1 MPKFTFNIPDHG
13 LEYVGAARID
23 GPLVVVDRVREV
35 GFDETVE
42 IIDPAGRPRL
52 GRVLEVSAAQAVVQV
67 LEGSSG
73 LATGSLRARFL
84 GESFRLPVSRHM
96 LGRVFDGL
104 GRPAD
109 GSPAPLSADRRDVN
123 GLPINPYA
131 RHYPREFIQTGL
143 SAIDGMN
150 ALVRGQK
157 LPIFSGNG
165 LPHDRVCAQIVRQA
179 RLLEEQAEFSVV
191 FAAMGIKHDVA
202 DFFIRNFQESGA
214 LARAVMF
221 FSLADAPSVERLLTP
236 RVALTLAEHLAFDCG
251 QHVLVLL
258 TDMTNYCESL
268 REVGTARGEIPGRKG
283 YPGYLYSD
291 LASLYERAGR
301 IESSPGSI
309 TQVAILTMPADDI
322 SHPVPDL
329 TGYITEGQI
338 VLDRDLFQRGVYPPI
353 AGLPSLSRLMKDGV
367 GKGYTRADHPALAS
381 QLFACYAHV
390 KRVRGLAD
398 VIGEEELS
406 PLDKQYLQFG
416 EAFETRFLNQG
427 EQENRSIETT
437 LDLGWEV
444 LGLVPRDELHRLS
457 EALLAQHYRA
467 GPQTTPAATPPHG
480 PETEVYGQA

>member
-1 MPKFTFNIPDHG
+1 MGDFAFNIEDRG
-13 LEYVGAARID
+13 LQYVGASRIE
-23 GPLVVVDRVREV
+23 GPLVVVERVREV
-35 GFDETVE
+35 GYDETVE
-42 IIDPAGRPRL
+42 ILDSSGRPRL
-52 GRVLEVSAAQAVVQV
+52 GRVLEITEDHAVIQV
-67 LEGSSG
+67 LEGTTGLSSQ
-73 LATGSLRARFL
+73 TLRARFL
-84 GESFRLPVSRHM
+84 GESFRLPVSQQM

-109 GSPAPLSADRRDVN
+109 GGAAALAADRRDVN
-123 GLPINPYA
+123 GLPINPTA
-131 RHYPREFIQTGL
+131 RRYPREFIQTGL

-165 LPHDRVCAQIVRQA
+165 LPHDHVSAQIVRQA
-179 RLLEEQAEFSVV
+179 RLLEKQVEFSIV

-202 DFFIRNFQESGA
+202 EFFIRNFRDSGA

-258 TDMTNYCESL
+258 TDMTNYCEGL

-301 IESSPGSI
+301 IEGSAGSI
-309 TQVAILTMPADDI
+309 TQMAILTMPSDDI

-338 VLDRDLFQRGVYPPI
+338 VLDRDLHQRGVYPPI

-367 GKGYTRADHPALAS
+367 GSGYTREDHPALAS
-381 QLFACYAHV
+381 QLFAGYAYV

-406 PLDKQYLQFG
+406 PLDKQYLKFG
-416 EAFETRFLNQG
+416 EAFESRFLNQG
-427 EQENRSIETT
+427 EYENRSIETT
-437 LDLGWEV
+437 LDLGWDV
-444 LGLVPRDELHRLS
+444 LSILPRDELHRVS
-457 EALLAQHYRA
+457 DALLDRHYRTSPDQPTVVTPVA
-467 GPQTTPAATPPHG
+467 GDQQKPLA
-480 PETEVYGQA
+480 

>member
-1 MPKFTFNIPDHG
+1 
-13 LEYVGAARID
+13 
-23 GPLVVVDRVREV
+23 
-35 GFDETVE
+35 
-42 IIDPAGRPRL
+42 
-52 GRVLEVSAAQAVVQV
+52 
-67 LEGSSG
+67 
-73 LATGSLRARFL
+73 
-84 GESFRLPVSRHM
+84 M

-104 GRPAD
+104 GRAAD
-109 GSPAPLSADRRDVN
+109 GGPPALSAERRDVN
-123 GLPINPYA
+123 GMPINPYA
-131 RHYPREFIQTGL
+131 RRYPREFIQTGV

-157 LPIFSGNG
+157 LPVFSGNG
-165 LPHDRVCAQIVRQA
+165 LPHDRVSAQIVRQA
-179 RLLEEQAEFSVV
+179 RLLEEEVEFSIV
-191 FAAMGIKHDVA
+191 FAAMGVKHDVA
-202 DFFIRNFQESGA
+202 EFFIRNFRDSGA

-291 LASLYERAGR
+291 LASIYERAGR
-301 IESSPGSI
+301 IEGSPGSI
-309 TQVAILTMPADDI
+309 TQIPILTMPSDDI

-367 GKGYTRADHPALAS
+367 GKGYTREDHPILAS
-381 QLFACYAHV
+381 QLFACYAYV

-406 PLDKQYLQFG
+406 TLDKQYLKFG
-416 EAFETRFLNQG
+416 EAFEMRFLNQG
-427 EQENRSIETT
+427 EYENRSIETT
-437 LDLGWEV
+437 LELGWDV
-444 LGLVPRDELHRLS
+444 LSTLPKDELHRVS
-457 EALLAQHYRA
+457 DALLKQYYHEKEEVLVC
-467 GPQTTPAATPPHG
+467 AAPFQG
-480 PETEVYGQA
+480 A

>member
-1 MPKFTFNIPDHG
+1 MTDFTLNAEDHG
-13 LEYVGAARID
+13 LQYVGAARIE
-23 GPLVVVDRVREV
+23 GPVLVVEHTRDV
-35 GFDETVE
+35 GYDELVE
-42 IIDPAGRPRL
+42 ILDPAGRPRL
-52 GRVLEVSAAQAVVQV
+52 GRVLDVSATQAVVQV
-67 LEGSSG
+67 LEGTTG
-73 LATGSLRARFL
+73 LSTQGVRIRFL
-84 GESFRLPVSRHM
+84 GDSLRLPVSRRM
-96 LGRVFDGL
+96 LGRIFDGL

-109 GSPAPLSADRRDVN
+109 GGPPTLSAELRDVN
-123 GLPINPYA
+123 GMPINPYA
-131 RHYPREFIQTGL
+131 RRYPREFIQTGL

-165 LPHDRVCAQIVRQA
+165 LPHDRVSAQIIRQA
-179 RLLEEQAEFSVV
+179 RLLEEQVEFSMV
-191 FAAMGIKHDVA
+191 FAAMGVKHDVA
-202 DFFIRNFQESGA
+202 EFFIRNFRDSGA

-251 QHVLVLL
+251 QHVLVIL

-301 IESSPGSI
+301 IEGSSGSI
-309 TQVAILTMPADDI
+309 TQIPILTMPADDI

-367 GKGYTRADHPALAS
+367 GKGYTRADHAPLAS
-381 QLFACYAHV
+381 QLFACYAYV

-398 VIGEEELS
+398 VIGEEELGS
-406 PLDKQYLQFG
+406 LDKLYLKFG
-416 EAFETRFLNQG
+416 VAFETRFLNQG
-427 EQENRSIETT
+427 EYENRSIQTT
-437 LDLGWEV
+437 LDLGWDV
-444 LGLVPRDELHRLS
+444 LSLLPREELHRVS
-457 EALLAQHYRA
+457 DALLKQHYQ
-467 GPQTTPAATPPHG
+467 GTPASPDTSAAPAAG
-480 PETEVYGQA
+480 